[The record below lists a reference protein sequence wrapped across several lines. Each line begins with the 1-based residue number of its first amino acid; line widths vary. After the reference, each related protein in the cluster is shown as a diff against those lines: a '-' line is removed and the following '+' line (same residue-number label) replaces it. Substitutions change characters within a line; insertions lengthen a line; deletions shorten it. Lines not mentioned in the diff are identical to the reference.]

1 MPSNVNWLVVA
12 RFFADALEHGGEA
25 QLRRYKGQLKAS
37 SWDTPMERFD
47 HDFGFARASLH
58 LRLAHLAEL
67 LTPTRGRA
75 PKTLLPERPVLRMT
89 TDSHTTEHLRTVHL
103 MRPVAST
110 DSTCH
115 KPERQ
120 QWQCV
125 SVVEPPTYPP
135 TTNGKI
141 AGRARSSGSRPVET
155 HLMTR
160 KEPLEVTVEEDCEEH
175 LFGGA
180 TARTDNGA
188 ASVEIQANFQAEEGS
203 SITAI
208 RRINGADFMLEISL
222 VGRFALE

>member
-1 MPSNVNWLVVA
+1 
-12 RFFADALEHGGEA
+12 
-25 QLRRYKGQLKAS
+25 
-37 SWDTPMERFD
+37 
-47 HDFGFARASLH
+47 
-58 LRLAHLAEL
+58 
-67 LTPTRGRA
+67 
-75 PKTLLPERPVLRMT
+75 
-89 TDSHTTEHLRTVHL
+89 

-135 TTNGKI
+135 TTNGT
-141 AGRARSSGSRPVET
+141 ET

-188 ASVEIQANFQAEEGS
+188 ASVEIQANFQAEEGFIHYS
-203 SITAI
+203 HP
-208 RRINGADFMLEISL
+208 
-222 VGRFALE
+222 